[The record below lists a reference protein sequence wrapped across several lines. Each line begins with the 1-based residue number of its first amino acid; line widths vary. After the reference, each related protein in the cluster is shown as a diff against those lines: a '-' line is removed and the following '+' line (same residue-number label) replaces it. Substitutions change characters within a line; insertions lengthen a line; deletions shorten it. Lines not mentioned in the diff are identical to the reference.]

1 MISLE
6 EKYLLVR
13 GKVSLSYFP
22 LTRNIVS
29 TISGEF
35 NKGGSLHV

>member
-1 MISLE
+1 MVSTRV
-6 EKYLLVR
+6 KYLLVR

-22 LTRNIVS
+22 QTRNIES